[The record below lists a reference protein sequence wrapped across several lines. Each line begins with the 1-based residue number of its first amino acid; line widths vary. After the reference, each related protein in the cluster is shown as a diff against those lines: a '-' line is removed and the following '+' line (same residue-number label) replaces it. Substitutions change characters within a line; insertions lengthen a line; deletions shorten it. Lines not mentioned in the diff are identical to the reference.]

1 MTNKK
6 TKIIALAFAFLM
18 MGSTLT
24 YWVMSLFN
32 QPSDQLQIP
41 QDQILNYELNENQ
54 RTYLLKKYFTLI
66 EYRYSSGCLGCINTK
81 KELERL
87 TTQSDNQ
94 IYLQEIV
101 SDGADRITITSL
113 NGQKT
118 ITNPAINQTQV
129 AICNILLKRP
139 IWCVTSQI

>member
-1 MTNKK
+1 MDSKK
-6 TKIIALAFAFLM
+6 SKIIALVFAFLM

-32 QPSDQLQIP
+32 QPSNQLQIP
-41 QDQILNYELNENQ
+41 QDKVLNYELNENQ
-54 RTYLLKKYFTLI
+54 RAYLLKNYFTLI
-66 EYRYSSGCLGCINTK
+66 EYRYSTGCLECINMRNN
-81 KELERL
+81 LEKL

-101 SDGADRITITSL
+101 SNGADKITITSL

-118 ITNPAINQTQV
+118 ITNPEINQTEMV
-129 AICNILLKRP
+129 ICNVLLQRP
-139 IWCVTSQI
+139 IWCVTSQL